1 MVAKYISPIRLYEH
15 PLSGNAYKAKLL
27 LHQLS
32 VEYEGVTV
40 DIFAGEHKKEEFS
53 ALNPNCKIPVL
64 SDGDF
69 VMWES
74 NAILFYLANK
84 FSPNPYLSDDPETYG
99 LIAQWTFFGK
109 TTIDPNLA
117 LARYFAK
124 FLPPDQVP
132 PGVMEKLHAQ
142 GNVALAILED
152 HLSRTEFLS
161 GDYSIAD
168 IACYPYTMLCEEGGF
183 DLEPYP
189 SVRRWCGSVEGTP
202 DFIAFAG

>member
-1 MVAKYISPIRLYEH
+1 MIKLYEH

-32 VEYEGVTV
+32 VEYEGIIV

-64 SDGDF
+64 ADGDF

-84 FSPNPYLSDDPETYG
+84 FSPNSYLSDDLETYG

-132 PGVMEKLHAQ
+132 PGTMEKLHAQ
-142 GNVALAILED
+142 GDVALAILDD
-152 HLSRTEFLS
+152 HLSRTEFLC
-161 GDYSIAD
+161 GNYSIAD
-168 IACYPYTMLCEEGGF
+168 IACYPYTMLCGEGGF
-183 DLEPYP
+183 DLETYP
-189 SVRRWCGSVEGTP
+189 SVRRWCGNVEETKN
-202 DFIAFAG
+202 FIPFTG

>member
-1 MVAKYISPIRLYEH
+1 MIKLYEH

-74 NAILFYLANK
+74 NAILFYLAKK

-99 LIAQWTFFGK
+99 LIAQWAFFGK

-132 PGVMEKLHAQ
+132 PGMMEKLHAQ

>member
-1 MVAKYISPIRLYEH
+1 MIRLYEH

-40 DIFAGEHKKEEFS
+40 DIFSGEHKKEEFS
-53 ALNPNCKIPVL
+53 GLNPNCKIPVL

-74 NAILFYLANK
+74 NAILFYLAKK

-109 TTIDPNLA
+109 TTVDPNLA

-132 PGVMEKLHAQ
+132 PGAMEKLHVQ
-142 GNVALAILED
+142 GNVALAILDD
-152 HLSRTEFLS
+152 HLSRTEFLC

-183 DLEPYP
+183 DLGAYQ
-189 SVRRWCGSVEGTP
+189 SIRRWCESVEGTP
-202 DFIAFAG
+202 NFIAFAG

>member
-1 MVAKYISPIRLYEH
+1 MIKLYEH

-64 SDGDF
+64 ADGDF

-74 NAILFYLANK
+74 NAILFYLAKK

-132 PGVMEKLHAQ
+132 PGTMEKLHVQ
-142 GNVALAILED
+142 GNAALAILED
-152 HLSRTEFLS
+152 HLSRTEFLC

-183 DLEPYP
+183 NLGTYP
-189 SVRRWCGSVEGTP
+189 SVRRWCESVEETP
-202 DFIAFAG
+202 KFIAFAG